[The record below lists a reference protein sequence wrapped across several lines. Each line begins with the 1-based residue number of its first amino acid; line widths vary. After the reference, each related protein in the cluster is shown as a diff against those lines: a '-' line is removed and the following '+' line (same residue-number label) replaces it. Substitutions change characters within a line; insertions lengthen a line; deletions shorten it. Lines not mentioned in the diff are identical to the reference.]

1 MSAPT
6 VTENQ
11 VFTFTS
17 ESTIGDLLLVA
28 NALKAAGQVPKLR
41 FVRSYLGLIESVAVD
56 VEGTAPSEP
65 VIALGE
71 MAIYDSL
78 SDPRD

>member
-1 MSAPT
+1 MSAAT
-6 VTENQ
+6 VAECQ

-28 NALKAAGQVPKLR
+28 NALKAAGQIPKLR
-41 FVRSYLGLIESVAVD
+41 FVRSYLGDIESVAVD
-56 VEGTAPSEP
+56 VEGTPPS
-65 VIALGE
+65 GE
-71 MAIYDSL
+71 MAVAGNESL